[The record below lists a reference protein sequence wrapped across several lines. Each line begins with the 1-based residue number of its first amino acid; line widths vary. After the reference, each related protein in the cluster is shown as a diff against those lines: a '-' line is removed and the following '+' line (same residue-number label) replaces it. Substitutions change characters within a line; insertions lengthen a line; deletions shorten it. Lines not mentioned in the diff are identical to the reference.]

1 MVALDPYPRGFV
13 IFRTGS
19 APELPDGWV
28 QFALPATGWSF
39 SHDHHYTPEIAV
51 VPGQDNWVLVHGLC
65 LHADSNSNRPSPSKY
80 LAERLTVSDDHF
92 LGALDYLGGRHLIL
106 RGGSEAF
113 DVFHD
118 AAGMRSVYYSPAAQ
132 LISSHLNLINQIS
145 DHPARTEAEGSR
157 ALTHSWD
164 SSRYVGIGPLLPN
177 HYLDSQTWNVHRFF
191 PRQENRY
198 TLWTLEEKLTEF
210 RRLWQVQMESLVA
223 HEAQLVMSI
232 TGGAD
237 SRTSLALSTEW
248 INDLK
253 FFTYTAK
260 NDPASK
266 ERTTLALD
274 VTIVEQIKALIPLN
288 HKYFKFEEQNRTLQE
303 KLDPLLSKNTSQRHS
318 RWLVA
323 HYVEAFPQE
332 DIIHLRGNGYEI
344 GRAHWGATDS
354 NSTIASLRNLYF
366 QLTKANKG
374 YVSPA
379 ARNED
384 FDRGINKWSYN
395 GNIYGYHLRDI
406 FYWEIRSGRWLAEIL
421 NETDLAFETHVPLNV
436 RAMLEITLS
445 LPLADRTKGT
455 FFSELINSAY
465 PILNFPGKNTE
476 KNLYEQFRDSLMGT
490 KEANA
495 HKVAEK
501 ISSDMLIVTA
511 DEQPITINRLSNDL
525 YMPKQYFQVGAV
537 SSRTFDAV
545 PRKGTLSFTV
555 LSPYENQNAMG
566 KFEYQV
572 LIDGQVKLE
581 WDGAYL
587 SRPVH
592 VTIDGMT
599 PENEVKL
606 SILALSNQLNKDSW
620 QEASYTTIED
630 LQFIKTPR
638 PTLTVCRVSSDL
650 PEDNPKIR
658 TGSPS

>member
-51 VPGQDNWVLVHGLC
+51 VPGQGNWVLVHGLC

-132 LISSHLNLINQIS
+132 LISSHLNLINQIH

-323 HYVEAFPQE
+323 HHVEAFPQE
-332 DIIHLRGNGYEI
+332 YIIHLRGNGYEI

-421 NETDLAFETHVPLNV
+421 NETDIAFQTCVPLNV
-436 RAMLEITLS
+436 RSLIEITLS
-445 LPLADRTKGT
+445 FPVEQRAEGY
-455 FFSELINSAY
+455 FFAELINAAH
-465 PILNFPGKNTE
+465 PVLNFPGKNDPR
-476 KNLYEQFRDSLMGT
+476 NLYELTRD
-490 KEANA
+490 KE
-495 HKVAEK
+495 
-501 ISSDMLIVTA
+501 SDMALDRAAKDAKYLQPEMIV
-511 DEQPITINRLSNDL
+511 
-525 YMPKQYFQVGAV
+525 
-537 SSRTFDAV
+537 SRTDGTSETLECDPQELYIPAQEFTKDTAV
-545 PRKGTLSFTV
+545 RKEINLAQGNGTLTFCVSTDYFRTQGR
-555 LSPYENQNAMG
+555 NHW
-566 KFEYQV
+566 EYQIV
-572 LIDGQVKLE
+572 VDGQIQLI
-581 WDGAYL
+581 WDGAIQG
-587 SRPVH
+587 RDVH
-592 VTIDGMT
+592 VAIDNVG
-599 PENEVKL
+599 PETKIQLTAVALQNQAGKSSWEKASRTALKNFTLWPRGLGGASRVSADASEVK
-606 SILALSNQLNKDSW
+606 
-620 QEASYTTIED
+620 
-630 LQFIKTPR
+630 R
-638 PTLTVCRVSSDL
+638 PTELCT
-650 PEDNPKIR
+650 
-658 TGSPS
+658 